1 MKKAGLEFKV
11 GLFVILAIAFLVA
24 MVVKA
29 GDYKLKPGYKISL
42 VFNSVSGVETGSPIR
57 LAGVEVGDVRDIHVM
72 RDESGETKVEVI
84 AWISQGVNIE
94 EDSKLRVATLG
105 FLGDKYIEILPGSA
119 TAPILAEGGMLS
131 GKTTYA
137 MDDILSSGQR
147 LIGKMENT
155 VDNINEVVTDE
166 KFKNSVR
173 GTFTNAEEVGK
184 NLSEASADIKEAAA
198 SAKIVLGRLRDGQG
212 TVGKLLK
219 DDKVAKDLEA
229 FVADIKAHPWKLLKK
244 N

>member
-11 GLFVILAIAFLVA
+11 GLFVIFAMAFLVV

-29 GDYKLKPGYKISL
+29 GDYKLKPGYTIRL
-42 VFNSVSGVETGSPIR
+42 VFNSVSGVEAGSPIR
-57 LAGVEVGDVRDIHVM
+57 LAGVEVGEVRDIRVI
-72 RDESGETKVEVI
+72 RDEAGETKVEVM

-94 EDSKLRVATLG
+94 EDAKLRVSTLG

-119 TAPILAEGGMLS
+119 GASIISAGGSLS

-147 LIGKMENT
+147 LIGKMET
-155 VDNINEVVTDE
+155 TIDNFNEVVTDE

-173 GTFTNAEEVGK
+173 GTFVNAEQVGK
-184 NLSEASADIKEAAA
+184 NLNQASADIKEAAE
-198 SAKIVLGRLRDGQG
+198 SAKIILGRVKDGQG

-219 DDKVAKDLEA
+219 DDKIAKDLEL

>member
-24 MVVKA
+24 MVIKA
-29 GDYKLKPGYKISL
+29 GDYKLKPGYMIRL
-42 VFNSVSGVETGSPIR
+42 VFNSVSGVEAGSPIR
-57 LAGVEVGDVRDIHVM
+57 LAGVEVGEVRDIYVV
-72 RDESGETKVEVI
+72 RDEAGETKVEVL

-94 EDSKLRVATLG
+94 NDAKLRVATLG
-105 FLGDKYIEILPGSA
+105 FLGDKYIEILPGTAGA
-119 TAPILAEGGMLS
+119 TALLEGGVLT

-147 LIGKMENT
+147 LIGKMENAM
-155 VDNINEVVTDE
+155 DSINDVVTDE
-166 KFKNSVR
+166 QFKASAK
-173 GTFTNAEEVGK
+173 GTFVNAEQVGK
-184 NLSEASADIKEAAA
+184 NLNEASADIKEAAA
-198 SAKIVLGRLRDGQG
+198 SAKIILGRIKDGQG
-212 TVGKLLK
+212 SVGRLLK